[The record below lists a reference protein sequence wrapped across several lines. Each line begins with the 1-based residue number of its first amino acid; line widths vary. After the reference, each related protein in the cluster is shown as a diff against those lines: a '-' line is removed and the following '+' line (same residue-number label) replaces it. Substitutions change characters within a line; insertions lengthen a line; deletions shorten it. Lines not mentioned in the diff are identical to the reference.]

1 MKRLKSSDPNKPT
14 VLATFNRQRG
24 CTDIMNLAKE
34 KLRNNPNHYVQN
46 DYSERVLKHRKLL
59 GERMIAERRQGN
71 YSTIRFDKLF
81 INDRIYKYDDSQQT
95 IVYIGKRQFSRRP
108 VPNDP
113 IDARENSATG
123 DFRLSQPTATVSEH
137 TDLDR
142 QSTMSNK

>member
-1 MKRLKSSDPNKPT
+1 MLGYCDRSDPNKPT
-14 VLATFNRQRG
+14 VLATFNRQHK

-46 DYSERVLKHRKLL
+46 DYSERVRKHRKLL

-81 INDRIYKYDDSQQT
+81 INDCIYKYDDSQPT
-95 IVYIGKRQFSRRP
+95 IVCVGKRQFSRRP

-113 IDARENSATG
+113 IDACEN
-123 DFRLSQPTATVSEH
+123 
-137 TDLDR
+137 
-142 QSTMSNK
+142 STMSNK